1 MVASRKAAD
10 ASVES
15 PEMLARV
22 PRSALWSGSRHL
34 SCKKVKRVSVPGET
48 LLEFRI
54 EQPASLP
61 VSV

>member
-22 PRSALWSGSRHL
+22 PRSALWSGARQL
-34 SCKKVKRVSVPGET
+34 SCKKVSVPSGT